1 MKNILLAVSAA
12 LVAACGNSGNPALS
26 KTFNYG
32 AATAPT
38 TSETAA
44 ATTANSNVATAASF
58 GTAPA
63 AETGA
68 QMAGFALGLAS
79 AALGDAPVLVGAPS
93 GSIQR
98 SLTRAATFDTC
109 AKVAANSV
117 TFTNCT
123 DSEEGFNVTLN
134 GSLNATATTVGW
146 GITATFS
153 GTVNG
158 VTINVTMNHTG
169 NFTYSPTNLSGNAA
183 TEFSGNVSAQGQSAS
198 FGFAVAVL
206 PDVTFQ
212 ASPACVTNG
221 SLEVRRV
228 WTNRPSG
235 ASGAAFTDAGVKMVW
250 TGCNTLTVSHSI

>member
-1 MKNILLAVSAA
+1 MKTILVTSLA
-12 LVAACGNSGNPALS
+12 LVAACGSNGNPALS

-32 AATAPT
+32 AATTPT

-44 ATTANSNVATAASF
+44 ATTANSNVTAAASF

-79 AALGDAPVLVGAPS
+79 AALGDASVMLGAPS

-109 AKVAANSV
+109 AKVTANSV
-117 TFTNCT
+117 TFTNCA

-134 GSLNATATTVGW
+134 GSLNATATTVAW

-158 VTINVTMNHTG
+158 VTINVSMNHTG
-169 NFTYSPTNLSGNAA
+169 NFTYSPTKLGGSAG

-228 WTNRPSG
+228 WTNKPSG
-235 ASGAAFTDAGVKMVW
+235 ASGASFDDAGVKLTW
-250 TGCNTLTVSHSI
+250 TGCNTFTVAHST